1 MNRLTV
7 IGLVAAAVGIWT
19 QALSGV
25 PDYPSRF
32 PPGPIILLALALA
45 IALAYRRFGWVPI
58 LGTLMALLIT
68 VGAFVRPGTGN
79 RLSVPGVT
87 GAFIGTVIQ
96 MLALL
101 TTIPAGIVA
110 TMQNYRRSPG

>member
-7 IGLVAAAVGIWT
+7 IGLVAAALGIWT

-25 PDYPSRF
+25 PDYPSRI
-32 PPGPIILLALALA
+32 PPGPIVLVLLALV
-45 IALAYRRFGWVPI
+45 IAFGYRRYRWVPI
-58 LGTLMALLIT
+58 LGSLMALLIT
-68 VGAFVRPGTGN
+68 VGAYVRPGTAN
-79 RLSVPGVT
+79 RLSDPGVT

-101 TTIPAGIVA
+101 VTIPAGIMA
-110 TMQNYRRSPG
+110 TMQKDRGQ